1 MEHKKMK
8 LKTILL
14 EQDKWWPQFL
24 IGFFTEGKDRAI
36 KVKLADFKW
45 FTSQD
50 ESGYT
55 DLSPI

>member
-1 MEHKKMK
+1 MK
-8 LKTILL
+8 
-14 EQDKWWPQFL
+14 E
-24 IGFFTEGKDRAI
+24 KDRAI